1 MDKTTLTF
9 TTTTWETAQTV
20 TVTAVEDEL
29 SEGDESFTVTHTVT
43 SAADSNY
50 DGTTAGSVAVT
61 VKDAPGVAISE
72 TALIVQEGN
81 TGTYTVVLNTEPAG
95 DVTVTISGH
104 AGPDVSVDKTTL
116 TFTTTTWSAAQTVTV
131 TATDDATNEGSE
143 TFTLTHTVASTDDT
157 VYGGITSPDLDVEV
171 TDNDTPGVTISETAL
186 IVQEGNTGTYTV
198 VLNTEPA
205 GDVTVTISGH
215 AGPDVSVDKTTLTF
229 TATTWETAQTVTVT
243 AVDDEIDGDGETVT
257 LTHTVA
263 SAADSDYQ
271 GISAGSVAV
280 SITDDDLPSVNVSFE
295 QSTYTVQE
303 GNSTRVKVKLNQS
316 QGGRR
321 PGTEDYQPDK
331 GHHRGDRRPAHHHL
345 RDAAQARGPG

>member
-1 MDKTTLTF
+1 MLPGVYKSLLGKILWSHGHRSLNGADGTDLSVDKTTLTF

-50 DGTTAGSVAVT
+50 DGTAAGSVAVT
-61 VKDAPGVAISE
+61 VKDAPGGA
-72 TALIVQEGN
+72 
-81 TGTYTVVLNTEPAG
+81 
-95 DVTVTISGH
+95 
-104 AGPDVSVDKTTL
+104 
-116 TFTTTTWSAAQTVTV
+116 
-131 TATDDATNEGSE
+131 
-143 TFTLTHTVASTDDT
+143 
-157 VYGGITSPDLDVEV
+157 
-171 TDNDTPGVTISETAL
+171 ISETAL

-243 AVDDEIDGDGETVT
+243 AVDDEIDDGETVT

-263 SAADSDYQ
+263 SAADSDYE

-303 GNSTRVKVKLNQS
+303 GNSTTVKVKLNQS
-316 QGGRR
+316 QGEMHIRRIPSNRGRTDFNVR
-321 PGTEDYQPDK
+321 AVELYLAAPT
-331 GHHRGDRRPAHHHL
+331 RTHHL
-345 RDAAQARGPG
+345 RNVDLTLALV

>member
-1 MDKTTLTF
+1 MVPGVYKSLLGKILSHGHRSLNGADGTDLSVDKTTLTF

-43 SAADSNY
+43 SA
-50 DGTTAGSVAVT
+50 GSVAVT

-81 TGTYTVVLNTEPAG
+81 TGTYTVALNTEPAG
-95 DVTVTISGH
+95 DVTV
-104 AGPDVSVDKTTL
+104 A
-116 TFTTTTWSAAQTVTV
+116 
-131 TATDDATNEGSE
+131 
-143 TFTLTHTVASTDDT
+143 
-157 VYGGITSPDLDVEV
+157 
-171 TDNDTPGVTISETAL
+171 
-186 IVQEGNTGTYTV
+186 
-198 VLNTEPA
+198 
-205 GDVTVTISGH
+205 ISGH

-243 AVDDEIDGDGETVT
+243 AVEDEIDDDGETVT

-263 SAADSDYQ
+263 SADDSDYQ

-303 GNSTRVKVKLNQS
+303 GNSTTVKVKLNQS

>member
-1 MDKTTLTF
+1 MVPGVYKSLLGKILWSHGHRSLNGADGTDLSVDKTTLTF

-43 SAADSNY
+43 FAADSNY

-72 TALIVQEGN
+72 TALTILEGN
-81 TGTYTVVLNTEPAG
+81 TGTYTVALNTEPAG
-95 DVTVTISGH
+95 DVTVAISGH

-116 TFTTTTWSAAQTVTV
+116 TFS
-131 TATDDATNEGSE
+131 
-143 TFTLTHTVASTDDT
+143 
-157 VYGGITSPDLDVEV
+157 
-171 TDNDTPGVTISETAL
+171 
-186 IVQEGNTGTYTV
+186 
-198 VLNTEPA
+198 
-205 GDVTVTISGH
+205 
-215 AGPDVSVDKTTLTF
+215 
-229 TATTWETAQTVTVT
+229 ATTWETAQTVTVT
-243 AVDDEIDGDGETVT
+243 AVDDEIDDDGETVT

-263 SAADSDYQ
+263 SPDDSDYQ

-303 GNSTRVKVKLNQS
+303 GNSTTVKVKLNQS